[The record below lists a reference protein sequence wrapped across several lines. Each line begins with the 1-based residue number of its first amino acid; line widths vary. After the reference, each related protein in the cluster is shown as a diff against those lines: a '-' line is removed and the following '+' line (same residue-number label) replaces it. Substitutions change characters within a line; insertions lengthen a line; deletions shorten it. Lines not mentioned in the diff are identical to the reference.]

1 VTASF
6 LPSINGLHFDNAFP
20 DGPAVTFKFGPVQLG
35 VGNAADG
42 LCGGMVFAALDYWNE
57 GQVPPPDTV
66 PPVPG
71 TPMFRY
77 VLRRL
82 IDSWHLPAGPLAYYA
97 RMTSWLPERL
107 AVTRQWPAIKSDL
120 DAGWPCPL
128 GLVRIKSANPLLLG
142 RNHQVLAFNYLTAG
156 SGLQVNVYD
165 PNQADVDDVVL
176 RVDLNEPTDAVLVGR
191 DGASEVLS
199 FFRVQYHPKVPP
211 FGHDASGDV
220 VRRRA

>member
-1 VTASF
+1 
-6 LPSINGLHFDNAFP
+6 
-20 DGPAVTFKFGPVQLG
+20 
-35 VGNAADG
+35 
-42 LCGGMVFAALDYWNE
+42 
-57 GQVPPPDTV
+57 
-66 PPVPG
+66 
-71 TPMFRY
+71 
-77 VLRRL
+77 
-82 IDSWHLPAGPLAYYA
+82 
-97 RMTSWLPERL
+97 
-107 AVTRQWPAIKSDL
+107 
-120 DAGWPCPL
+120 L

-156 SGLQVNVYD
+156 SGLQVSVYD